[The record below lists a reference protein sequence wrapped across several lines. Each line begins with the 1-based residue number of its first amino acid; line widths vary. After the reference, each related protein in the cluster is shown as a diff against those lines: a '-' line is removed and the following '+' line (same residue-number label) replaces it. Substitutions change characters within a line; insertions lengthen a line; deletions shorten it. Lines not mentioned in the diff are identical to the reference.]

1 MKVHIKISNRKR
13 KNKHG
18 FRKRNSSKSGKAILA
33 RRRSRGRKTLSAQ
46 LKTSL
51 SSKYFYSIFKSSEIL
66 KTPNITYRYQ
76 KVLTRKSDGLGFIIS
91 RRLGGAVERNRFKRI
106 LRGLYFE
113 TFIKNKIK
121 IAVIISPKTIKL
133 NKEEI
138 VKSFE
143 LLKKTI

>member
-66 KTPNITYRYQ
+66 KTPNIIYRYQ

>member
-1 MKVHIKISNRKR
+1 
-13 KNKHG
+13 
-18 FRKRNSSKSGKAILA
+18 
-33 RRRSRGRKTLSAQ
+33 
-46 LKTSL
+46 
-51 SSKYFYSIFKSSEIL
+51 
-66 KTPNITYRYQ
+66 
-76 KVLTRKSDGLGFIIS
+76 LGFIIS